1 MGFLVW
7 FRYVVLRTFSVRK
20 NRTISVYKTEC
31 LFARSKRILFIFTF
45 SVLRKS
51 YVFRTANLYVFRT
64 KKVVRFPYTFFRTF
78 SVLCFPELVAIWR
91 ACGQFSDGVGG

>member
-31 LFARSKRILFIFTF
+31 LFARSKRILYIFTF

-64 KKVVRFPYTFFRTF
+64 KKSRTF
-78 SVLCFPELVAIWR
+78 SVHV
-91 ACGQFSDGVGG
+91 FSYVFRTMFS